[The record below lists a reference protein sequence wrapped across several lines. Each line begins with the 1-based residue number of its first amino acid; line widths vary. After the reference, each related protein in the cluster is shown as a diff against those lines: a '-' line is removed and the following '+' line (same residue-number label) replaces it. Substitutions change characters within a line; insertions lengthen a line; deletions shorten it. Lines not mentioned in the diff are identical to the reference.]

1 MSIRNL
7 DYLFHPRS
15 IALIGASKRPG
26 SVGSVLA
33 RNLFR
38 AGFDGPIMPVSPKHT
53 HIQSVPAYPSVQAL
67 PDPPD
72 LAVIATPPATVP
84 GLIGELGAIG
94 TKAAVVITA
103 GFGEGRR
110 QEGLAL
116 QDAMLKAAR
125 PHLLRIVGPNCLG
138 IMVPRQ
144 GLNAGFAG
152 VEPGPGRLAFVAQSG
167 AVVTAVV
174 DWASERGIGF
184 SHLVS
189 LGDMSDVDFG
199 DMLDYLANDREA
211 HAILLYIE
219 AVTHARKFMS
229 AARAAA
235 RSKPVIVVKAGRRPE
250 GAKAAA
256 SHTGALAGSDEVYDA
271 AIRRAGMLRVFS
283 LEELFDAV
291 ETLAAITPPR
301 GDRLMILTNGGG
313 IGVMAVDAL
322 IEAGGRLAELS
333 SGSLAKLNQVLPE
346 TWSHANPIDIIG
358 DADGERYAKAL
369 SVLLEEPSADAIL
382 VLNCP
387 TAITSSTE
395 VAQAVVE
402 ARGTR
407 REPPLLTSWV
417 GGASVRAARGIFAP
431 RGIPTYDTPSDA
443 VRAFMHLVN
452 YRRNQFTLME
462 TPASLPEIFHPEQ
475 QRAADVIVRALAAA
489 RTWLSSVEVK
499 EVLRAYHIP
508 TTGGATATDPAAA
521 AAVAARLD
529 GLVALK
535 IVSPDIIHK
544 SDMGG
549 VVLDLEGAAAVE
561 IAAKAM
567 AERIARLLPE
577 ARIEGF
583 HVEPMIHARGS
594 QELIVGVADDALFG
608 PTILFGQGGTA
619 VEVIADRALALPPL
633 NMRLAREMIAR
644 TRIFRVLE
652 GYRGLPA
659 ADLDAIA
666 LTLIKVSQ
674 MVIDLPDLVELDIN
688 PLLAGSDGVVA
699 LDARIKVA
707 AGRAPAADRLAIR
720 PYPKEIEEKITLKDG
735 RTLLLR
741 PVVPEDEPSLQAG
754 FAKLTPEEIRLR
766 FFMPLKTLSHVV
778 AARFTQIDYDREMA
792 LILTD
797 PGVPGR
803 TEIYGVVR
811 IIADSDNER
820 AEYAIIV
827 RGDLTGQGLGR
838 LLMQRIL
845 DHARRRGIK
854 EIYGDVLRDNTRMLG
869 LCRELG
875 FDIAPAE
882 AEPDIVR
889 VSLAL

>member
-7 DYLFHPRS
+7 DVLFHPRS
-15 IALIGASKRPG
+15 VALIGASKRPG

-53 HIQSVPAYPSVQAL
+53 HIQSVPAYASIRAL
-67 PDPPD
+67 PVPPD
-72 LAVIATPPATVP
+72 LAVIATPPASVP

-103 GFGEGRR
+103 GFGEGGRR
-110 QEGLAL
+110 EGLAL
-116 QDAMLKAAR
+116 QDTMLKAAR

-138 IMVPRQ
+138 VMVPRL

-152 VEPGPGRLAFVAQSG
+152 IEPRPGRLAFVAQSG
-167 AVVTAVV
+167 AVVTAIV
-174 DWASERGIGF
+174 DWATERGIGF

-211 HAILLYIE
+211 TAILLYIE

-256 SHTGALAGSDEVYDA
+256 THTGALSGSDEVYDA

-291 ETLAAITPPR
+291 ETLAAIKPPR
-301 GDRLMILTNGGG
+301 GDRLTILTNGGG

-333 SGSLAKLNQVLPE
+333 DSTLAKLNAVLPE

-358 DADGERYAKAL
+358 DADAERYAKAL
-369 SVLLEEPSADAIL
+369 STIFEEPSADAIL

-387 TAITSSTE
+387 TAIVSSVD
-395 VAQAVVE
+395 VARKVAE
-402 ARGTR
+402 TRGTR
-407 REPPLLTSWV
+407 TEPPVLTSWV
-417 GGASVRAARGIFAP
+417 GSASVREARGILTRSA
-431 RGIPTYDTPSDA
+431 IPSYDTPSDA

-452 YRRNQFTLME
+452 YRRNQISLME
-462 TPASLPEIFHPEQ
+462 TPPSLPEIFHPDQ
-475 QRAADVIVRALAAA
+475 QRAADVIARALASE
-489 RTWLSSVEVK
+489 RDWLTMTEVS
-499 EVLRAYHIP
+499 EILTAYQIP
-508 TTGGATATDPAAA
+508 TAGGAMAPDPAGA
-521 AAVAARLD
+521 AAVAARLSVP
-529 GLVALK
+529 VALK

-544 SDMGG
+544 SDVGG
-549 VVLDLEGAAAVE
+549 VVLDLEGPAAVE
-561 IAAKAM
+561 TAAKAM
-567 AERIARLLPE
+567 GERIARSKPE

-583 HVEPMIHARGS
+583 RVEPMIHMRES
-594 QELIVGVADDALFG
+594 QELIVGIADDVLFG

-619 VEVIADRALALPPL
+619 VEVIADKALALPPL
-633 NMRLAREMIAR
+633 NMHLAREMMAR
-644 TRIFRVLE
+644 TRIFRILE
-652 GYRGLPA
+652 GYRGQPP

-666 LTLIKVSQ
+666 LTLIKISQ
-674 MVIDLPDLVELDIN
+674 MVIDLPALAELDIN

-707 AGRAPAADRLAIR
+707 AGRAPAADHLAIR
-720 PYPKEIEEKITLKDG
+720 PYPKELEEKIEIKDG

-741 PVVPEDEPSLQAG
+741 PVVPEDEPSLHAG

-766 FFMPLKTLSHVV
+766 FLMPLKTLSHVM

-797 PGVPGR
+797 PGVPGK

-811 IIADSDNER
+811 IFADPDNQR
-820 AEYAIIV
+820 AEYAIII
-827 RGDLTGQGLGR
+827 RKDLTGQGLGR

-845 DHARRRGIK
+845 DHAQRRGIK
-854 EIYGDVLRDNTRMLG
+854 EIFGDVLRDNTHMLH
-869 LCRELG
+869 LCRDLG
-875 FDIAPAE
+875 FNIAPSE
-882 AEPDIVR
+882 VEPDLVR

>member
-1 MSIRNL
+1 MSVRNL
-7 DYLFHPRS
+7 EHLFRPRS

-38 AGFDGPIMPVSPKHT
+38 AGFDGPIMPVSPKHA
-53 HIQSVPAYPSVQAL
+53 HIQSVPAYSSVQAL
-67 PDPPD
+67 PEPPD

-94 TKAAVVITA
+94 TKAAIVITA
-103 GFGEGRR
+103 GFGEGGR

-138 IMVPRQ
+138 VMVPRQ

-152 VEPGPGRLAFVAQSG
+152 IEPGPGRLAFVAQSG

-199 DMLDYLANDREA
+199 DMLDYLANDPEA
-211 HAILLYIE
+211 RAILLYIE

-322 IEAGGRLAELS
+322 IEAGGRLADLS
-333 SGSLAKLNQVLPE
+333 SDSLAKLNQVLPE
-346 TWSHANPIDIIG
+346 TWSHGNPIDIIG
-358 DADGERYAKAL
+358 DADAERYGKAL
-369 SVLLEEPSADAIL
+369 SVLFEEPSADAIL

-387 TAITSSTE
+387 TAIVSSTD
-395 VAQAVVE
+395 VAQTVIE
-402 ARGTR
+402 TRGTR
-407 REPPLLTSWV
+407 RDPPVLTSWV
-417 GGASVRAARGIFAP
+417 GGTSVREGRALFSRSA
-431 RGIPTYDTPSDA
+431 IPSYDTPSDA

-452 YRRNQFTLME
+452 YRHNQITLME
-462 TPASLPEIFHPEQ
+462 TPASLPEIFHPDQ
-475 QRAADVIVRALAAA
+475 QRASDVIAGALAAE
-489 RTWLSSVEVK
+489 RPWLDAAEVRD
-499 EVLRAYHIP
+499 VLTAYDIP
-508 TTGGATATDPAAA
+508 TTGGETATDPAAA

-529 GLVALK
+529 GPVAVK
-535 IVSPDIIHK
+535 IVSPDILHK
-544 SDMGG
+544 SDVGG
-549 VVLDLEGAAAVE
+549 VVLDLDGPSAVE

-567 AERIARLLPE
+567 GERIARLHPG

-583 HVEPMIHARGS
+583 RVEPMIQTRDS
-594 QELIVGVADDALFG
+594 QELIVGVADDVLFG

-652 GYRGLPA
+652 GYRGLPP

-674 MVIDLPDLVELDIN
+674 MVIDLPGLVELDIN
-688 PLLAGSDGVVA
+688 PLLASPAGVVA

-707 AGRAPAADRLAIR
+707 PGRAPAADRLAIR
-720 PYPKEIEEKITLKDG
+720 PYPKELEEKITTEDG

-741 PVVPEDEPSLQAG
+741 PVVPEDEPSLHAG
-754 FAKLTPEEIRLR
+754 FAKLTPEEVRLR

-778 AARFTQIDYDREMA
+778 AARFTQIDYDREMG

-797 PGVPGR
+797 PGVPGK

-811 IIADSDNER
+811 IIADPDNQR

-827 RGDLTGQGLGR
+827 RKDLTGQGLGR

-882 AEPDIVR
+882 AEPDIAH